1 MDAQS
6 REDEIRARLADI
18 TGPEPS
24 GPERALVGRLIRSFL
39 AKTPV
44 GVDQLAELVRGGS
57 PGEVRDHAHGLKG
70 SASNLGADTLAAI
83 FAEIERAA
91 RDGRVPDPDLTLGR
105 VGAELARVEAAL
117 EKLAPLLRVTI

>member
-1 MDAQS
+1 
-6 REDEIRARLADI
+6 
-18 TGPEPS
+18 
-24 GPERALVGRLIRSFL
+24 
-39 AKTPV
+39 
-44 GVDQLAELVRGGS
+44 
-57 PGEVRDHAHGLKG
+57 LKG

-91 RDGRVPDPDLTLGR
+91 RDGRLPDPDLTLGR

>member
-1 MDAQS
+1 MDARS

-24 GPERALVGRLIRSFL
+24 GPERALIGRLIRSFL

-44 GVDQLAELVRGGS
+44 GVDQLAELLRGGS
-57 PGEVRDHAHGLKG
+57 PGAVREQAHGLKG

-83 FAEIERAA
+83 FAEVEQAA
-91 RDGRVPDPDLTLGR
+91 RVGELPDPDLTVGR
-105 VGAELARVEAAL
+105 VGAELAQVRPVLERLAASL
-117 EKLAPLLRVTI
+117 QG